1 MSAKSLRAVI
11 TLVIVAAAFLSGY
24 AVGNR
29 RTVAWT
35 SGWVTAEAQFNLS
48 QRVDTL
54 ARFRIGDTGGAIDAL
69 EQAVDTAT
77 LNLSQKKLWP
87 QLEPGVR
94 QTLQL
99 AKAYRSKYPPT
110 KAAPELTALLESIPM
125 PDIRYCSPALQ
136 ALLRTE
142 K

>member
-1 MSAKSLRAVI
+1 MKWMRAVI
-11 TLVIVAAAFLSGY
+11 TLVIVVAAFLGGY

-54 ARFRIGDTGGAIDAL
+54 ARFRIGDAGGAIDAL

-77 LNLSQKKLWP
+77 LNLSQGKLWP
-87 QLEPGVR
+87 ELDPGIQ

-99 AKAYRSKYPPT
+99 AKAYRTKYPPT
-110 KAAPELTALLESIPM
+110 KATPELSALLESIPM
-125 PDIRYCSPALQ
+125 PDVRYCSPALQ
-136 ALLRTE
+136 ALLRR
-142 K
+142 